1 MTILKNSSKRMIQHT
16 KIELGNLVRSYR
28 GLEKYYNLNDKIEDT
43 GEKEEID
50 DIGDVIGDKVND
62 FVEGESVFKKI
73 YEEGLDNQS
82 MVDLWGLREYKN
94 DKPTASKQEPLN
106 IWTNI
111 LIENLE
117 PFFLVQGN
125 M

>member
-1 MTILKNSSKRMIQHT
+1 MIQHT

-28 GLEKYYNLNDKIEDT
+28 GLEKYYGLNDKIGDT

-50 DIGDVIGDKVND
+50 DLGEEIGDFDNKVKYFVEGVDDLGDEIGDLRDKVKD

-82 MVDLWGLREYKN
+82 MVDLWGLREHKN
-94 DKPTASKQEPLN
+94 DKPAASKQEPLN
-106 IWTNI
+106 
-111 LIENLE
+111 
-117 PFFLVQGN
+117 F
-125 M
+125 

>member
-1 MTILKNSSKRMIQHT
+1 MIQHT

-106 IWTNI
+106 I
-111 LIENLE
+111 
-117 PFFLVQGN
+117 
-125 M
+125 